1 MTAPS
6 AIITVALADDHPVVL
21 RGLEALIDE
30 QSDMEVVATA
40 RNGEEAVARV
50 AATRPQVVVLDLR
63 MPLCDG
69 VEATRRII
77 ARSPGSRIILL
88 SAERSPSVLE
98 ALQAGAIG
106 FLSKASIGDSLV
118 DGIRAA
124 AEDRPVMSQPVLTT
138 LIESI
143 RRPVASNPLNEK
155 EKEIMELVATGETNA
170 QIARELHVSVSSVK
184 AGLGSAFQKL
194 EARDRA
200 AALAVC
206 FRQGWIS

>member
-1 MTAPS
+1 MSRSSKT
-6 AIITVALADDHPVVL
+6 ITVALADDHPVVL
-21 RGLEALIDE
+21 RGLEALIE
-30 QSDMEVVATA
+30 EEPDMDVVATA

-50 AATRPQVVVLDLR
+50 VATRPQVVVLDLR
-63 MPLCDG
+63 MPVCDG
-69 VEATRRII
+69 VEATRQIL
-77 ARSPGSRIILL
+77 ARSPGSRVILL

-106 FLSKASIGDSLV
+106 FLSKDAIGDSLV

-124 AEDRPVMSQPVLTT
+124 AEDKPVMSQPVLAK

-143 RRPVASNPLNEK
+143 RRPAAANPLNDK
-155 EKEIMELVATGETNA
+155 EKQIMELVAAGETNE
-170 QIARELHVSVSSVK
+170 QIARELRVSVSSVK

-200 AALAVC
+200 SALASC
-206 FRQGWIS
+206 FRRGWIS